1 MAKKNKTQDP
11 YKMEMLDLWNEVGG
25 VIKIDY
31 YTVTMTITRELLQG
45 LRDEGIKTDVMTCI
59 MAGLLSAGK
68 SKEEM
73 WDYMVWAA
81 ANRAAPSV
89 TFEAAEG
96 EALNITDKENNP
108 MVDALVQ
115 AISNQ

>member
-1 MAKKNKTQDP
+1 MKRQNTDP
-11 YKMEMLDLWNEVGG
+11 FKVELLDVLNEVGG
-25 VIKIDY
+25 VMKIDY

-73 WDYMVWAA
+73 WDYMVRAA

-89 TFEAAEG
+89 TFEAPEG
-96 EALNITDKENNP
+96 EALNIRSREENP
-108 MVDALVQ
+108 MVNMLVK
-115 AISNQ
+115 AINNH